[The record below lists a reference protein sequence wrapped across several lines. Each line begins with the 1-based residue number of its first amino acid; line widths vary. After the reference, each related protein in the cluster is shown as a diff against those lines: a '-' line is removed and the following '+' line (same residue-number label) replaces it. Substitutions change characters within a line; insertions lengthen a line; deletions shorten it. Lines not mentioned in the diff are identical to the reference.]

1 MLALAMNQITE
12 DLMGVDVSKAAHMF
26 RCSSNDINRPR
37 GTDDLLIGIHSAL
50 LFHREHARRGNLI
63 LLKSQFGSGLMLQ
76 GAHPSIKPAGG
87 LLSAGAY
94 T

>member
-1 MLALAMNQITE
+1 MNQITE

-37 GTDDLLIGIHSAL
+37 GTDDLLIGIHSAS
-50 LFHREHARRGNLI
+50 LFPKENAI
-63 LLKSQFGSGLMLQ
+63 
-76 GAHPSIKPAGG
+76 GA
-87 LLSAGAY
+87 